1 MKGNRQGK
9 TTGAGQL
16 RGIAPAML
24 KQGITYKR
32 GKNKCVQVLNLNQ
45 KS

>member
-1 MKGNRQGK
+1 MNRNRQGK
-9 TTGAGQL
+9 TTGAAKL
-16 RGIAPAML
+16 RGIDPAMV

-45 KS
+45 GY